1 MTKLELIDKKNQL
14 EKRGLDILSG
24 AEKEERKLNKE
35 E

>member
-14 EKRGLDILSG
+14 EQRGLDILSS